1 MSSQQALLVV
11 FPLHLVLLFKQD
23 LTHLHKLMY
32 NEYFGLR
39 EAPFS
44 IAPDPRY
51 LFMSE
56 QHREALAHLVY
67 GFSSD
72 GGFVLLTGEVGTG
85 KTTVCR
91 CLLEQIPD
99 NTSIAFILNPKLT
112 VQELLA
118 TICDE
123 FGINHPP
130 DNTSIKVFVDLINA
144 YLLEAHTKGRK
155 AILLI
160 DEAQNLSTDVL
171 EQLRLLTNLETNQ
184 RKLLQIILIG
194 QPELRDKL
202 SDPGLRQLSQRII
215 ARYHLVA
222 LSKRDI
228 SAYISH
234 RLSVAGVRDQLFPA
248 AVINKLYRLTGG
260 VPRLINVVCDRA
272 LLGTYAMNKNLVS
285 TSTLTKAAHEVF
297 GESRPAGL
305 RLRRN
310 AAVWIIS
317 SLIIAVG
324 AVVTATYYQKGKQE
338 PSAHEPISNKQA
350 TVYEAVKPDIIETI
364 RGRKLNWPAD
374 QPADKSSEMAFRE
387 LFKLW
392 GLVYQPADTVSS
404 CTQAERSGLKC
415 YKSLGTLPR
424 LRNLNR
430 PAVLKFS
437 DDGGTVYYAVL
448 TALSHDSARLRL
460 GTDVINVPLK
470 DVEASWLGEY
480 TLLWRP
486 PPVFTEII
494 RPGMQGPAVQWLETQ
509 LSLFDGTPN
518 VPKENPEYDNDLV
531 DRVRKFQLA
540 KGLIP
545 DGIVGTQTMIHLG
558 PADGDKPTLDHMQK
572 DG

>member
-1 MSSQQALLVV
+1 
-11 FPLHLVLLFKQD
+11 
-23 LTHLHKLMY
+23 MY
-32 NEYFGLR
+32 NEYFGLK

-67 GFSSD
+67 GFNSD

-99 NTSIAFILNPKLT
+99 NTAIAFILNPKLT

-118 TICDE
+118 TVCDE
-123 FGINHPP
+123 FGIKYPS
-130 DNTSIKVFVDLINA
+130 DNTSIKVFVDLLNA
-144 YLLEAHTKGRK
+144 YLLEAHATDRK
-155 AILLI
+155 AVLLI
-160 DEAQNLSTDVL
+160 DEAQNLSADVL

-202 SDPGLRQLSQRII
+202 SEPGLRQLSQRII
-215 ARYHLVA
+215 ARYHLGA
-222 LSKRDI
+222 LSKKDI
-228 SAYISH
+228 SAYVSH
-234 RLSVAGVRDQLFPA
+234 RLSVAGLRDQLFPI

-260 VPRLINVVCDRA
+260 VPRVINVLCDRA

-285 TSTLTKAAHEVF
+285 TSTLTTAAHEVF
-297 GESRPAGL
+297 GESRPLIPGL
-305 RLRRN
+305 HRK

-317 SLIIAVG
+317 FIIIAVG
-324 AVVTATYYQKGKQE
+324 AVVASTYYKEVKREIAVQKTSNNKQE
-338 PSAHEPISNKQA
+338 TAVKESVIKKSETA
-350 TVYEAVKPDIIETI
+350 VYETIKPDIIETI
-364 RGRKLNWPAD
+364 KLRKLSWPSD
-374 QPADKSSEMAFRE
+374 QPLSRSSEIAFQE

-392 GLVYQPADTVSS
+392 GLAYQPADNFSACS
-404 CTQAERSGLKC
+404 QAESNGLKC
-415 YKSLGTLPR
+415 YKSIGNLLR

-437 DDGGTVYYAVL
+437 DNGGSVYYAVL
-448 TALSHDSARLRL
+448 TGLSDDTARLL
-460 GTDVINVPLK
+460 VGTEMKEVPIK
-470 DVEASWLGEY
+470 DAEASWLGEF

-486 PPVFTEII
+486 PPDNTDVIK
-494 RPGMQGPAVQWLETQ
+494 PGMQGPAVQWLETR
-509 LSLFDGTPN
+509 LSMFDGKSNIPR
-518 VPKENPEYDNDLV
+518 ENPEYDSELV
-531 DRVRKFQLA
+531 ERVKKFQLDR
-540 KGLIP
+540 GLVP
-545 DGIVGTQTMIHLG
+545 DGIVGTQTMIHLS
-558 PADGDKPTLDHMQK
+558 AAAGDKPALDEMQK